1 MRPRC
6 CSPVAWHCGVSTKM
20 PSINLLPWRQALRQR
35 RRKEFLVGVGAAALL
50 AIVVA
55 LLANFAVS
63 SMIDAQKRRNDLLK
77 AEIAQL
83 DKAIEQILSLETRR
97 DRMIARMQ
105 VIDTLQSSRPEVVK
119 LFDQMVST
127 LPEGVYLSEVKQS
140 GKKLEFTGVAQSS
153 TRVSAFMRNID
164 ASESLSAPELKV
176 IQTGRDARPG
186 ASFTLFAQQRLAPG
200 EVDAEAAAPAKR
212 TRVSEARK

>member
-1 MRPRC
+1 
-6 CSPVAWHCGVSTKM
+6 M

-35 RRKEFLVGVGAAALL
+35 RRKEFFVGIGAAVALSV
-50 AIVVA
+50 VVA

-63 SMIDAQKRRNDLLK
+63 SMIDSQKRRNDLLT
-77 AEIAQL
+77 AEIAEL

-127 LPEGVYLSEVKQS
+127 LPEGVYLSSVKQS
-140 GKKLEFTGVAQSS
+140 GKKLEFNGVAQSS

-164 ASESLSAPELKV
+164 ASESLTAPELKV

-186 ASFTLFAQQRLAPG
+186 ASFTLFAQQRGGAP
-200 EVDAEAAAPAKR
+200 EEETAASGKR
-212 TRVSEARK
+212 TRVSEARR

>member
-1 MRPRC
+1 
-6 CSPVAWHCGVSTKM
+6 M

-50 AIVVA
+50 AVVVA

-77 AEIAQL
+77 AEIAEL

-200 EVDAEAAAPAKR
+200 EVEAEAAAPAKR